1 MRVIKSNSPNNLMK
15 CSGRDYQLHKS
26 RKENKT
32 MNESYSIKDIIRLM
46 LNHIWLILV
55 IAVLGAVGGFCVS
68 KFILP
73 LEYSSHITMYV
84 QSYTGI
90 TENNANDINNSIS
103 NSKQLVNTYM
113 EVLKDD
119 AVMNAVGEQIVKQF
133 DNNTLNQNFK
143 LTDTGKI
150 TPSSIRACLAISSV
164 TDTSAVKVT
173 ATTKNAEVAAAICND
188 LTKVAPQYVEDAV
201 GVGSINTIDTAKVYN
216 TPVAP
221 NTPKNTMIG
230 GAASFMLIVL
240 IIFLIDFFD
249 NTIKDSDALANKYKK
264 AIIGEIQQFGDSK
277 KKRSSDED
285 EHAKLTDKE
294 VPFFIVESYKSIR
307 TNVTFSLSTFD
318 KKIFAVS
325 SSNPGEGK
333 STTSANIAIAMAQS
347 GSKVLLI
354 DADMRKSV
362 QHKIFG
368 IKNKKGL
375 SSAVSKMSSLEDCI
389 QKNVMENLDVLTA
402 GPIPPNPSELLG
414 SEQMTVILNE
424 LSEKYAVIII
434 DTPPVN
440 VVTDAMELAKNIS
453 GIIMVVRYA
462 VTTDED
468 VAAAYK
474 KIEFAQMNLLGFIVN
489 SIKHKH
495 HGGYYS
501 KYKYSGKYYYKKG
514 YGYGYY
520 GNKPETN
527 DAEKSDEEIVADTE
541 KVINNDTDTSA
552 VVLAGEPTNAEAAP
566 AEESSEIP
574 EQLKSIVPINQE
586 PTVEAESYYDIKL

>member
-1 MRVIKSNSPNNLMK
+1 
-15 CSGRDYQLHKS
+15 
-26 RKENKT
+26 

-55 IAVLGAVGGFCVS
+55 IALLGAAAGFSVS

-73 LEYSSHITMYV
+73 LQYSSHITMYV

-90 TENNANDINNSIS
+90 TENADNVNNIS

-119 AVMNAVGEQIVKQF
+119 AVMNAVGEQLVKQF
-133 DNNTLNQNFK
+133 DENTLSQNFK
-143 LTDTGKI
+143 LSDTGKI
-150 TPSSIRACLAISSV
+150 TPASIRTCLAISSV
-164 TDTSAVKVT
+164 TDTAAVKVT
-173 ATTKNAEVAAAICND
+173 ATTKNPEVAAAICND
-188 LTKVAPQYVEDAV
+188 LTKVAPRYVEDAV
-201 GVGSINTIDTAKVYN
+201 GVGSINTIDTAKVYY

-230 GAASFMLIVL
+230 GAAGFMLIVL

-264 AIIGEIQQFGDSK
+264 AIIGEIQQFGESK
-277 KKRSSDED
+277 KKKGSDED
-285 EHAKLTDKE
+285 EHAKLTDKDI
-294 VPFFIVESYKSIR
+294 PFFIVESYKSIR
-307 TNVTFSLSTFD
+307 TNVTFSLSTSN

-325 SSNPGEGK
+325 SANPGEGK

-414 SEQMTVILNE
+414 SEQMTAILNE
-424 LSEKYAVIII
+424 LGEKYAVIII

-468 VAAAYK
+468 LAAANK
-474 KIEFAQMNLLGFIVN
+474 KIEFAQMNLLGFILN
-489 SIKHKH
+489 SIKLKSR
-495 HGGYYS
+495 GGYYS
-501 KYKYSGKYYYKKG
+501 KYKYGGKYYYKKG
-514 YGYGYY
+514 YGYGYSYGYY
-520 GNKPETN
+520 GNKPETG
-527 DAEKSDEEIVADTE
+527 DAEDDKT
-541 KVINNDTDTSA
+541 
-552 VVLAGEPTNAEAAP
+552 AAP
-566 AEESSEIP
+566 VEEDTAVE
-574 EQLKSIVPINQE
+574 ETAVPAAKPAVE
-586 PTVEAESYYDIKL
+586 EEVEAVKVETAKPAPDTAPSTDGEEYYEIKL